1 MRRDSDG
8 GAAGS
13 GKSGESALPPQPVSV
28 AVCGRRLVAGATPAS
43 AMRRDRGQ
51 LYPEARLYRE
61 LVRCEMFRHT
71 VFQGEQR
78 PGFLLPQ
85 PVWVESLLAA
95 LACHDDTGE
104 VDKHRNTALE
114 AITDTGGQ
122 WNGGAFDWASDSD
135 SRLGPVLEL
144 VTGGVYIWLPFSQI
158 RSLESPQP
166 TRLTDLLWKPI
177 NITLMNGDTHG
188 ARLFTRYS
196 GSESASDALR
206 LCRNRPAGR
215 PRRNHRAGA
224 GAESVADQPRR
235 YQPAGHGPL
244 YLSCSGKRW
253 RMSTSRLHPLTT
265 CCPPYLIG
273 CVTML
278 RIRKLTGI
286 SASRRYN

>member
-1 MRRDSDG
+1 
-8 GAAGS
+8 
-13 GKSGESALPPQPVSV
+13 
-28 AVCGRRLVAGATPAS
+28 
-43 AMRRDRGQ
+43 
-51 LYPEARLYRE
+51 
-61 LVRCEMFRHT
+61 MFRHT

-166 TRLTDLLWKPI
+166 TRLTDLLWKPV
-177 NITLMNGDTHG
+177 NIT
-188 ARLFTRYS
+188 R
-196 GSESASDALR
+196 
-206 LCRNRPAGR
+206 
-215 PRRNHRAGA
+215 
-224 GAESVADQPRR
+224 
-235 YQPAGHGPL
+235 
-244 YLSCSGKRW
+244 
-253 RMSTSRLHPLTT
+253 
-265 CCPPYLIG
+265 
-273 CVTML
+273 
-278 RIRKLTGI
+278 
-286 SASRRYN
+286 